1 LQQNTSIA
9 TGSDGGAYLS
19 CTAFSVF
26 IRSTSMT
33 PFRLFL
39 LLAFACVGFC
49 HAEDA
54 PPFEGH
60 LPRAKFILLARIVSI
75 EGNMITFRRI
85 ESLRGDPAPELE
97 LSFDQ
102 GNSFPMKVGG
112 EVLLFSQGDD
122 RFGKPRP
129 VLDRP
134 MDGLQGWRGWTPLPV
149 IKVGDQVFAG
159 SIWSFVDGLSLS
171 DEASGVSC
179 LRLSRIKGLIRRFP
193 YNPKINDHVK

>member
-1 LQQNTSIA
+1 MH
-9 TGSDGGAYLS
+9 GVVRFV
-19 CTAFSVF
+19 C
-26 IRSTSMT
+26 STSMT
-33 PFRLFL
+33 TLRRFL
-39 LLAFACVGFC
+39 LFAFACVGFC
-49 HAEDA
+49 SAEDA

-60 LPRAKFILLARIVSI
+60 LPRAEFILLARIVSI

-85 ESLRGDPAPELE
+85 ESLRGDSAPELE

-102 GNSFPMKVGG
+102 GKSLQMKVGG
-112 EVLLFSQGDD
+112 AVLLFSQGDD
-122 RFGKPRP
+122 RFGKPKP
-129 VLDRP
+129 VLERP
-134 MDGLQGWRGWTPLPV
+134 MDGLLGWRGWTPLPV

-159 SIWSFVDGLSLS
+159 NIWSVVDGLPLS